1 MALTKAQVREIL
13 SSAGVEADRMADAT
27 DKIIDGHT
35 NSINA
40 LRDEITSLKDEV
52 TKYKADAEKLP
63 EVQKAYEDIK
73 ASSKSGKEYDK
84 LKAEFEQYKA
94 DVEANNLK
102 SAKTEAFKAILRD
115 AGIDS
120 KRIDTIV
127 KVSADAIG
135 SVELDDDGKAKNAK
149 DITKAVET
157 EWADFKVVEGKQGAH
172 TPTPPNNP
180 AKTFTKDDIRK
191 MTPKEINDNW
201 ETIKGSL
208 ANTN

>member
-13 SSAGVEADRMADAT
+13 SAAGVDSEHMADAT

-40 LRDEITSLKDEV
+40 LRDEISSLKDEV

-63 EVQKAYEDIK
+63 DVQKAYDELK
-73 ASSKSGKEYDK
+73 ATAKSDKDFDK
-84 LKAEFEQYKA
+84 LKAEYEQYKA
-94 DVEANNLK
+94 DVEATNLK
-102 SAKTEAFKAILRD
+102 TAKTEAFKAILRD
-115 AGIDS
+115 AGIDG

-127 KVSADAIG
+127 KVSADTIG

-157 EWADFKVVEGKQGAH
+157 EWADFKVVEGKQGVH
-172 TPTPPNNP
+172 TSTPPANP
-180 AKTFTKDDIRK
+180 VKSFTKDDIRK

-201 ETIKGSL
+201 DTIKGTL

>member
-13 SSAGVEADRMADAT
+13 SAAGVDSEHMADAT
-27 DKIIDGHT
+27 DKIIIGHT
-35 NSINA
+35 DSINA
-40 LRDEITSLKDEV
+40 LRDEISTLKDEV
-52 TKYKADAEKLP
+52 GKYKADAEKLP
-63 EVQKAYEDIK
+63 EVQKAYDEIK
-73 ASSKSGKEYDK
+73 ATAKSDKDFDK

-94 DVEANNLK
+94 DVEAAK
-102 SAKTEAFKAILRD
+102 TKTAKTEAFKAILRD

-127 KVSADAIG
+127 KVSADAIE

-157 EWADFKVVEGKQGAH
+157 EWADFKVVEGKQGAK
-172 TPTPPNNP
+172 TPNPP
-180 AKTFTKDDIRK
+180 AKETKSFTRDDIRK

-201 ETIKGSL
+201 ESIKESL
-208 ANTN
+208 HEN